1 MTIETLLTEIRDE
14 LRAIRTDLNAPL
26 KPELLAAL
34 VDAPTSGMAMSMGAI
49 QHPQPPVVPLPPSA
63 PAAPSTA
70 AASPLETAPE
80 ASTDSL
86 PPPTTVFGQAALPSG
101 AVVIPVAATT
111 AAAPAPLATTPGP
124 LQTTQVGPELDIKGI
139 PWDGRIHASS
149 KNKVAD
155 GSWRLKRGVEPELV
169 KQITEQIKQTMS
181 APAPAAGAGAP
192 GLATQPWPFADPA
205 AAGAV
210 APPPLNFAWLMGILP
225 IKITAGELT
234 PKMVTEA
241 CNVFGVPTLPDLAA
255 REDLVPSVAK
265 ALGLTP

>member
-14 LRAIRTDLNAPL
+14 LRSISASTR
-26 KPELLAAL
+26 ELAYPKSF
-34 VDAPTSGMAMSMGAI
+34 VQSP
-49 QHPQPPVVPLPPSA
+49 PPVVPLQPSA
-63 PAAPSTA
+63 PAAPSTVA
-70 AASPLETAPE
+70 ANPQQTAPE

-101 AVVIPVAATT
+101 AVAIPVAATT
-111 AAAPAPLATTPGP
+111 AAAPAPLVTTPGP
-124 LQTTQVGPELDIKGI
+124 LPTTELDIKGI

-155 GSWRLKRGVEPELV
+155 GSWRLKRGVDPEVV
-169 KQITEQIKQTMS
+169 KQITEQIKQTMA
-181 APAPAAGAGAP
+181 APAPVAGAAP
-192 GLATQPWPFADPA
+192 SGLAAQPWPFADPA
-205 AAGAV
+205 AGGGDT
-210 APPPLNFAWLMGILP
+210 PPPINFAWLMGILP